1 MKPAK
6 LLLIA
11 ALAAGLTGCMT
22 MEEKITRDVTA
33 RLQAEVVKAQKE
45 ADELPID
52 KVKRQTFSC
61 MMGLVDREIEV
72 DKAEKACSNIYR
84 RKR

>member
-1 MKPAK
+1 MKTK
-6 LLLIA
+6 LLLLT

-22 MEEKITRDVTA
+22 MEEKITQDVTTRLEAKVLKA
-33 RLQAEVVKAQKE
+33 RKQ

-84 RKR
+84 RQK